1 MAERRRR
8 GLPHISRTAAS
19 RNRNRGH
26 QHERAEAKAK
36 ATAARAASRTP
47 PPPPAPRRFQQP
59 IRLVEG
65 PGARTPPEAAQDA
78 APVAKQESDSRGSAS
93 MEDAS
98 SGTAPKQEMDA
109 QSSARSEAASS
120 SKAPRPEPAS
130 QSMASG
136 EVASPGKKPKLEA
149 KLTTGSGGAPS
160 GARAVSGDQ
169 AEEDSD
175 SEVSSAASLEMEP
188 LREQTLAD
196 LMEHWVQAKRV
207 KTEEPGPEPH
217 MACLKQ
223 ANQRHPKSARH
234 WLSAEAFLFADVIS
248 GSVFDPPRRIAM
260 LGKGNWR
267 VVYSYNDRFVLK
279 LMDEAHGNEAKI
291 ARLLPSIT
299 AEVLW
304 EGRACVSMHDGV
316 ESTLIPFHGLLQ
328 RRSELATERFKQM
341 TKAQIREFLFYVGA
355 VMTWVESKGF
365 SICDIGPSNLA
376 VNPSSSFPPR
386 LFLCDLQD
394 WYQGGAPR
402 KKGFSGLLRL
412 AYQVCPEAEPA
423 LNKIWSSLRQHYP
436 KRFAAFSAEAPAY
449 RQLLQLQGCAVRS
462 GALATSFNSGC

>member
-1 MAERRRR
+1 M
-8 GLPHISRTAAS
+8 S
-19 RNRNRGH
+19 
-26 QHERAEAKAK
+26 
-36 ATAARAASRTP
+36 
-47 PPPPAPRRFQQP
+47 
-59 IRLVEG
+59 
-65 PGARTPPEAAQDA
+65 
-78 APVAKQESDSRGSAS
+78 
-93 MEDAS
+93 
-98 SGTAPKQEMDA
+98 
-109 QSSARSEAASS
+109 
-120 SKAPRPEPAS
+120 
-130 QSMASG
+130 
-136 EVASPGKKPKLEA
+136 
-149 KLTTGSGGAPS
+149 TGSGDAPS
-160 GARAVSGDQ
+160 GARAVSDDK

-175 SEVSSAASLEMEP
+175 TEVSSAASLEMEP

-196 LMEHWVQAKRV
+196 LMERWVQAKRV

-234 WLSAEAFLFADVIS
+234 WLSADAFLFADVIS

-279 LMDEAHGNEAKI
+279 LGDEAHGNEAKI

-304 EGRACVSMHDGV
+304 EGRVYVSMHDGA

-394 WYQGGAPR
+394 WYQGGAQR

>member
-1 MAERRRR
+1 MPEQAQGGGSE
-8 GLPHISRTAAS
+8 AAS
-19 RNRNRGH
+19 SAH
-26 QHERAEAKAK
+26 A
-36 ATAARAASRTP
+36 
-47 PPPPAPRRFQQP
+47 
-59 IRLVEG
+59 
-65 PGARTPPEAAQDA
+65 
-78 APVAKQESDSRGSAS
+78 AKQEPESRGSAS

-98 SGTAPKQEMDA
+98 SGTAPKQEMAD
-109 QSSARSEAASS
+109 QSRASSEAASS
-120 SKAPRPEPAS
+120 SKAPKPDLAR
-130 QSMASG
+130 QSNASG
-136 EVASPGKKPKLEA
+136 EVASPGKEPKMEA
-149 KLTTGSGGAPS
+149 RGSTGSG
-160 GARAVSGDQ
+160 DDK

-175 SEVSSAASLEMEP
+175 TEVSSAASLEMEP
-188 LREQTLAD
+188 LREQTLAN

-207 KTEEPGPEPH
+207 KTEELGPEPH

-234 WLSAEAFLFADVIS
+234 WLSAEAFRFADVIS

-279 LMDEAHGNEAKI
+279 LGDEAHGNEAKI

-304 EGRACVSMHDGV
+304 EGRVHVSMHDGA

-328 RRSELATERFKQM
+328 RRSELRFKQM

-394 WYQGGAPR
+394 WYQGGAQR

-436 KRFAAFSAEAPAY
+436 K
-449 RQLLQLQGCAVRS
+449 
-462 GALATSFNSGC
+462 

>member
-1 MAERRRR
+1 MSIRRSVAEV
-8 GLPHISRTAAS
+8 LPHISRTAAS
-19 RNRNRGH
+19 RNRNRGN

-65 PGARTPPEAAQDA
+65 PGARTQPEAAREGGSEA
-78 APVAKQESDSRGSAS
+78 ASSAPVAKQESDSRGSAS

-98 SGTAPKQEMDA
+98 SGTAPKQEMAA
-109 QSSARSEAASS
+109 QSSARSEAASF
-120 SKAPRPEPAS
+120 SKAPKPEPAS
-130 QSMASG
+130 QITASG
-136 EVASPGKKPKLEA
+136 EAASPGKEPKSEA
-149 KLTTGSGGAPS
+149 KVTTGS
-160 GARAVSGDQ
+160 GARAVSEDQ
-169 AEEDSD
+169 AEEESD
-175 SEVSSAASLEMEP
+175 SEVSSAASLVMEP
-188 LREQTLAD
+188 LREQTLAG
-196 LMEHWVQAKRV
+196 LMEHWAQAKRV

-217 MACLKQ
+217 IACLKQ

-248 GSVFDPPRRIAM
+248 GSAFDPPRRISL

-267 VVYSYNDRFVLK
+267 VVYTYNDRFVLK
-279 LMDEAHGNEAKI
+279 LADEAHGNEAKM

-304 EGRACVSMHDGV
+304 EGRVYVSMHDGA

-355 VMTWVESKGF
+355 VMTWVESKGV

-376 VNPSSSFPPR
+376 VNPSSSFTSPFLVRPSRLVPGRGPTQEGFLRTAETRLPR
-386 LFLCDLQD
+386 LPGGRANAQQD
-394 WYQGGAPR
+394 MVGTQAP
-402 KKGFSGLLRL
+402 LP
-412 AYQVCPEAEPA
+412 QE
-423 LNKIWSSLRQHYP
+423 
-436 KRFAAFSAEAPAY
+436 
-449 RQLLQLQGCAVRS
+449 VRS
-462 GALATSFNSGC
+462 LFG

>member
-1 MAERRRR
+1 MR
-8 GLPHISRTAAS
+8 L
-19 RNRNRGH
+19 
-26 QHERAEAKAK
+26 
-36 ATAARAASRTP
+36 P
-47 PPPPAPRRFQQP
+47 PPPMLQSRSQTARVVPAWRMPP
-59 IRLVEG
+59 LARLPSKRWLTKAVLV
-65 PGARTPPEAAQDA
+65 AA
-78 APVAKQESDSRGSAS
+78 S
-93 MEDAS
+93 
-98 SGTAPKQEMDA
+98 
-109 QSSARSEAASS
+109 SEAASP
-120 SKAPRPEPAS
+120 SKAPEPNLAP
-130 QSMASG
+130 QSNASG
-136 EVASPGKKPKLEA
+136 EVASPGKEPKREA
-149 KLTTGSGGAPS
+149 RVSTGSGDAPS
-160 GARAVSGDQ
+160 GARAVSDDK

-175 SEVSSAASLEMEP
+175 TEVSSAASLEMEP

-196 LMEHWVQAKRV
+196 LLEHWVQAKRV

-234 WLSAEAFLFADVIS
+234 RLSAEAFLFADVIS

-279 LMDEAHGNEAKI
+279 LGDEAHGNEAKI

-304 EGRACVSMHDGV
+304 EGRVHVSMHDGA
-316 ESTLIPFHGLLQ
+316 ESTLISFHGLLQ
-328 RRSELATERFKQM
+328 RRSELAAERFKQM

-394 WYQGGAPR
+394 WYQGGAQR